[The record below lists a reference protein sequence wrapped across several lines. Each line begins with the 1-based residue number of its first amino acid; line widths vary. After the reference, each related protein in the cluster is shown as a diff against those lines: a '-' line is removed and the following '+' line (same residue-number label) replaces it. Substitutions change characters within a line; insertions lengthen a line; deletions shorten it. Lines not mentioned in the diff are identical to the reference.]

1 MLDFIKDN
9 KKPVITLGLVTVI
22 AYVLYFLDEIKT
34 TSVLVFGWGYAV
46 PLVLAAMV
54 GIIGERTG
62 VVNIGIEGQMLMSA
76 FASFFGSVITGN
88 IYLGML
94 IGIGAG
100 LLMGAFLA
108 VAAVK
113 WEMDQIIA
121 GVVINIVAAGLTSFF
136 YAPGKTL
143 PQLMPVVSIPIL
155 SDIPL
160 IISQAVETCID
171 KYIVAAE
178 VAEYLEVNVHF
189 KVDQKNRNIIL
200 TEQGTAQIEKILQ
213 VEDLYNPNDPWIPY
227 ILSAVKATALFF
239 RNVHYIVQNN
249 QIIIVD
255 EFTGR
260 IMPDRRWNEGLHQ
273 AVEAKEGV
281 PIRQNTETAASITYQ
296 NFFLLYPK
304 LSGMTGT
311 AKTSEV
317 EFEKIYNLPV
327 EEIPTARPNLRKDL
341 PDFVYKDSLTK
352 WTAIARECKSIAII
366 QCISACGL
374 QMCLQV
380 DVS

>member
-9 KKPVITLGLVTVI
+9 RKPVISLGLVAII
-22 AYVLYFLDEIKT
+22 AYVFYFLDEIKT

-94 IGIGAG
+94 IGIAAG

-136 YAPGKTL
+136 YAQGKTL
-143 PQLMPVVSIPIL
+143 PQLVPVVSIPIL

-160 IISQAVETCID
+160 IGPV
-171 KYIVAAE
+171 
-178 VAEYLEVNVHF
+178 F
-189 KVDQKNRNIIL
+189 FRNGIFALATLFIIL
-200 TEQGTAQIEKILQ
+200 AVNFAIFKTRWGLRSRSVGEYPSAADAAGINVTRVRMMNVTLAGALAGCAGAFLALEAAGTFARGLTAGRGFLALAIMIFGAW
-213 VEDLYNPNDPWIPY
+213 NP
-227 ILSAVKATALFF
+227 LGALAAALFF
-239 RNVHYIVQNN
+239 GLSTALASQLQADEVINIPQQFVNLLPFVMTLIVLS
-249 QIIIVD
+249 VAV
-255 EFTGR
+255 GR
-260 IMPDRRWNEGLHQ
+260 VRPPAAAGQ
-273 AVEAKEGV
+273 PYTKEG
-281 PIRQNTETAASITYQ
+281 
-296 NFFLLYPK
+296 
-304 LSGMTGT
+304 
-311 AKTSEV
+311 
-317 EFEKIYNLPV
+317 
-327 EEIPTARPNLRKDL
+327 
-341 PDFVYKDSLTK
+341 
-352 WTAIARECKSIAII
+352 
-366 QCISACGL
+366 
-374 QMCLQV
+374 
-380 DVS
+380 

>member
-9 KKPVITLGLVTVI
+9 RKPVITLGLVTVI
-22 AYVLYFLDEIKT
+22 AYVFYFLDEIKT

-94 IGIGAG
+94 IGIAAG
-100 LLMGAFLA
+100 LIMGGFLA

-143 PQLMPVVSIPIL
+143 PQLVPVVSIPIL

-160 IISQAVETCID
+160 IGPVFFRNGIFALATLFIVLAVNFAIFKTRWGLRSRSVGE
-171 KYIVAAE
+171 YPSAADAAGIN
-178 VAEYLEVNVHF
+178 VTRIRMINVTLAGALARCAGAFLALEAAGTF
-189 KVDQKNRNIIL
+189 ARGL
-200 TEQGTAQIEKILQ
+200 TAGRGFLALAIMIFGAW
-213 VEDLYNPNDPWIPY
+213 NPMGA
-227 ILSAVKATALFF
+227 LAAALFF
-239 RNVHYIVQNN
+239 GLSTALASQLQADEVINIPQQFVNLLPFVMTLIVLS
-249 QIIIVD
+249 VAV
-255 EFTGR
+255 GR
-260 IMPDRRWNEGLHQ
+260 VRPPAAAGQ
-273 AVEAKEGV
+273 PYTKEG
-281 PIRQNTETAASITYQ
+281 
-296 NFFLLYPK
+296 
-304 LSGMTGT
+304 
-311 AKTSEV
+311 
-317 EFEKIYNLPV
+317 
-327 EEIPTARPNLRKDL
+327 
-341 PDFVYKDSLTK
+341 
-352 WTAIARECKSIAII
+352 
-366 QCISACGL
+366 
-374 QMCLQV
+374 
-380 DVS
+380 

>member
-9 KKPVITLGLVTVI
+9 RKPVITLGLVTVI
-22 AYVLYFLDEIKT
+22 AYVFYFLDEIKT

-94 IGIGAG
+94 IGIAAG
-100 LLMGAFLA
+100 LIMGAFLA

-143 PQLMPVVSIPIL
+143 PQLVPVVSIPIL

-160 IISQAVETCID
+160 IGPVFFRNGIFALATLFIVLAVNFAIFKTRWGLRSRSVGE
-171 KYIVAAE
+171 YPSAADAAGIN
-178 VAEYLEVNVHF
+178 VTRIRMMNVTLAGALAGCAGAFLALEAAGTF
-189 KVDQKNRNIIL
+189 ARGL
-200 TEQGTAQIEKILQ
+200 TAGRGFLALAIMIFGAW
-213 VEDLYNPNDPWIPY
+213 NPMGA
-227 ILSAVKATALFF
+227 LAAALFF
-239 RNVHYIVQNN
+239 GLSTALASQLQADQVINIPQQFVNLLPFVMTLIVLS
-249 QIIIVD
+249 VAV
-255 EFTGR
+255 GR
-260 IMPDRRWNEGLHQ
+260 VRPPAAAGQ
-273 AVEAKEGV
+273 PYTKEG
-281 PIRQNTETAASITYQ
+281 
-296 NFFLLYPK
+296 
-304 LSGMTGT
+304 
-311 AKTSEV
+311 
-317 EFEKIYNLPV
+317 
-327 EEIPTARPNLRKDL
+327 
-341 PDFVYKDSLTK
+341 
-352 WTAIARECKSIAII
+352 
-366 QCISACGL
+366 
-374 QMCLQV
+374 
-380 DVS
+380 

>member
-9 KKPVITLGLVTVI
+9 RKPVITLGLVTVI
-22 AYVLYFLDEIKT
+22 AYVFYFLDEIKT

-94 IGIGAG
+94 IGIAAG
-100 LLMGAFLA
+100 LIMGGFLA

-143 PQLMPVVSIPIL
+143 PQLVPVVSIPIL

-160 IISQAVETCID
+160 IGPVFFRNGIFALATLFIVLAVNFAIFKTRWGLRSRSVGE
-171 KYIVAAE
+171 YPSAADAAGIN
-178 VAEYLEVNVHF
+178 VTRVRMLNVTLAGALAGCAGAFLALEAAGTF
-189 KVDQKNRNIIL
+189 ARGL
-200 TEQGTAQIEKILQ
+200 TAGRGFLALAIMIFGAW
-213 VEDLYNPNDPWIPY
+213 NPMGA
-227 ILSAVKATALFF
+227 LAAALFF
-239 RNVHYIVQNN
+239 
-249 QIIIVD
+249 
-255 EFTGR
+255 
-260 IMPDRRWNEGLHQ
+260 GL
-273 AVEAKEGV
+273 
-281 PIRQNTETAASITYQ
+281 S
-296 NFFLLYPK
+296 
-304 LSGMTGT
+304 
-311 AKTSEV
+311 
-317 EFEKIYNLPV
+317 
-327 EEIPTARPNLRKDL
+327 
-341 PDFVYKDSLTK
+341 
-352 WTAIARECKSIAII
+352 TAIAS
-366 QCISACGL
+366 QL
-374 QMCLQV
+374 QADEVIDIPQQFVNLLPFVMTLIVLSVAVGRVRPPAAAGQPYTKEG
-380 DVS
+380 

>member
-9 KKPVITLGLVTVI
+9 RKPVITLGLVTVI
-22 AYVLYFLDEIKT
+22 AYVFYFLDEIKT

-94 IGIGAG
+94 IGIVAG
-100 LLMGAFLA
+100 LIMGGFLA

-143 PQLMPVVSIPIL
+143 PQLVPVVSIPIL

-160 IISQAVETCID
+160 IGPVFFRNGIFALATLFIVLAVNFAIFKTRWGLRSRSVGE
-171 KYIVAAE
+171 YPSAADAAGIN
-178 VAEYLEVNVHF
+178 VTRIRMINVTLAGALAGCAGAFLALEAAGTF
-189 KVDQKNRNIIL
+189 ARGL
-200 TEQGTAQIEKILQ
+200 TAGRGFLALAIMIFGAW
-213 VEDLYNPNDPWIPY
+213 NPMGA
-227 ILSAVKATALFF
+227 LAAALFF
-239 RNVHYIVQNN
+239 GLSTALASQLQADEVINIPQQFVNLLPFVMTLIVLS
-249 QIIIVD
+249 VAV
-255 EFTGR
+255 GR
-260 IMPDRRWNEGLHQ
+260 VRPPAAAGQ
-273 AVEAKEGV
+273 PYTKEG
-281 PIRQNTETAASITYQ
+281 
-296 NFFLLYPK
+296 
-304 LSGMTGT
+304 
-311 AKTSEV
+311 
-317 EFEKIYNLPV
+317 
-327 EEIPTARPNLRKDL
+327 
-341 PDFVYKDSLTK
+341 
-352 WTAIARECKSIAII
+352 
-366 QCISACGL
+366 
-374 QMCLQV
+374 
-380 DVS
+380 

>member
-9 KKPVITLGLVTVI
+9 RKPVITLGLVTVI
-22 AYVLYFLDEIKT
+22 AYVFYFLDEIKT

-94 IGIGAG
+94 IGIAAG
-100 LLMGAFLA
+100 LIMGGFLA

-143 PQLMPVVSIPIL
+143 PQLVPVFSIPIL

-160 IISQAVETCID
+160 IGPVFFRNGIFALATLFIVLAVNFAIFKTRWGLRSRSVGE
-171 KYIVAAE
+171 YPSAADAAGIN
-178 VAEYLEVNVHF
+178 VTRVRMINVTLAGALAGCAGAFLALEAAGTF
-189 KVDQKNRNIIL
+189 SRGL
-200 TEQGTAQIEKILQ
+200 TAGRGFLALAIMIFGAW
-213 VEDLYNPNDPWIPY
+213 NPMGA
-227 ILSAVKATALFF
+227 LAAALFF
-239 RNVHYIVQNN
+239 
-249 QIIIVD
+249 
-255 EFTGR
+255 
-260 IMPDRRWNEGLHQ
+260 GL
-273 AVEAKEGV
+273 
-281 PIRQNTETAASITYQ
+281 S
-296 NFFLLYPK
+296 
-304 LSGMTGT
+304 
-311 AKTSEV
+311 
-317 EFEKIYNLPV
+317 
-327 EEIPTARPNLRKDL
+327 
-341 PDFVYKDSLTK
+341 
-352 WTAIARECKSIAII
+352 TAIAS
-366 QCISACGL
+366 QL
-374 QMCLQV
+374 QADSVIDIPQQFVNLLPFVMTLIVLSVAVGRVRPPAAAGQPYTKEG
-380 DVS
+380 

>member
-9 KKPVITLGLVTVI
+9 RKPVITLGLVTVI
-22 AYVLYFLDEIKT
+22 AYVFYFLDEIKT

-94 IGIGAG
+94 IGIAAG
-100 LLMGAFLA
+100 LIMGGFLA

-143 PQLMPVVSIPIL
+143 PQLVPVVSIPIL

-160 IISQAVETCID
+160 IGPVFFRNGIFALATLFIVLAVNFAIFKTRWGLRSRSVGE
-171 KYIVAAE
+171 YPSAADAAGIN
-178 VAEYLEVNVHF
+178 VTRVRMMNVTLAGALAGCAGAFLALEAAGTF
-189 KVDQKNRNIIL
+189 ARGL
-200 TEQGTAQIEKILQ
+200 TAGRGFLALAIMIFGAW
-213 VEDLYNPNDPWIPY
+213 NPMGA
-227 ILSAVKATALFF
+227 LAAALFF
-239 RNVHYIVQNN
+239 GLSTALASQLQADEVINIPQQFVNLLPFVMTLIVLS
-249 QIIIVD
+249 VAV
-255 EFTGR
+255 GR
-260 IMPDRRWNEGLHQ
+260 VRPPAAAGQ
-273 AVEAKEGV
+273 PYTKEG
-281 PIRQNTETAASITYQ
+281 
-296 NFFLLYPK
+296 
-304 LSGMTGT
+304 
-311 AKTSEV
+311 
-317 EFEKIYNLPV
+317 
-327 EEIPTARPNLRKDL
+327 
-341 PDFVYKDSLTK
+341 
-352 WTAIARECKSIAII
+352 
-366 QCISACGL
+366 
-374 QMCLQV
+374 
-380 DVS
+380 

>member
-22 AYVLYFLDEIKT
+22 AYVFYFLDEIKT

-160 IISQAVETCID
+160 IGPVFFRNGLFALATLFIVLAVNYAIFKTRWGLRSRSVGE
-171 KYIVAAE
+171 YPSAADAAGIN
-178 VAEYLEVNVHF
+178 VTRVRMMNVSLAGALAGCAGAFLALEAAGTF
-189 KVDQKNRNIIL
+189 ARGL
-200 TEQGTAQIEKILQ
+200 TAGRGFLALAIMIFGAW
-213 VEDLYNPNDPWIPY
+213 NPMGA
-227 ILSAVKATALFF
+227 LAAALFF
-239 RNVHYIVQNN
+239 
-249 QIIIVD
+249 
-255 EFTGR
+255 
-260 IMPDRRWNEGLHQ
+260 GL
-273 AVEAKEGV
+273 
-281 PIRQNTETAASITYQ
+281 S
-296 NFFLLYPK
+296 
-304 LSGMTGT
+304 
-311 AKTSEV
+311 
-317 EFEKIYNLPV
+317 
-327 EEIPTARPNLRKDL
+327 
-341 PDFVYKDSLTK
+341 
-352 WTAIARECKSIAII
+352 TAIASQLQADEVINIPQQFVNLLPFVMTLIVLSIAVGRVRPPAAAG
-366 QCISACGL
+366 QPYTKEG
-374 QMCLQV
+374 
-380 DVS
+380 

>member
-9 KKPVITLGLVTVI
+9 RKPVITLGLVTVI
-22 AYVLYFLDEIKT
+22 AYVFYFLDEIKT

-94 IGIGAG
+94 IGIAAG
-100 LLMGAFLA
+100 LIMGAFLA

-143 PQLMPVVSIPIL
+143 PQLVPVVSIPIL

-160 IISQAVETCID
+160 IGPVFFRNGIFALATLFIVLAVNFAIFKTRWGLRSRSVGE
-171 KYIVAAE
+171 YPSAADAAGIN
-178 VAEYLEVNVHF
+178 VTRIRMMNVTLAGALAGCAGAFLALEAAGTF
-189 KVDQKNRNIIL
+189 ARGL
-200 TEQGTAQIEKILQ
+200 TAGRGFLALAIMIFGAW
-213 VEDLYNPNDPWIPY
+213 NPMGA
-227 ILSAVKATALFF
+227 LAAALFF
-239 RNVHYIVQNN
+239 GLSTALASQLQADEVINIPQQFVNLLPFVMTLIVLS
-249 QIIIVD
+249 VAV
-255 EFTGR
+255 GR
-260 IMPDRRWNEGLHQ
+260 VRPPAAAGQ
-273 AVEAKEGV
+273 PYTKEG
-281 PIRQNTETAASITYQ
+281 
-296 NFFLLYPK
+296 
-304 LSGMTGT
+304 
-311 AKTSEV
+311 
-317 EFEKIYNLPV
+317 
-327 EEIPTARPNLRKDL
+327 
-341 PDFVYKDSLTK
+341 
-352 WTAIARECKSIAII
+352 
-366 QCISACGL
+366 
-374 QMCLQV
+374 
-380 DVS
+380 

>member
-9 KKPVITLGLVTVI
+9 RKPIITLGLVTLV
-22 AYVLYFLDEIKT
+22 AYVFYFLDEIKT

-136 YAPGKTL
+136 YAQGKTL
-143 PQLMPVVSIPIL
+143 PQLVPVVSIPIL

-160 IISQAVETCID
+160 IGPVFFRNGIFALATLFIVLAVNFAIFKTRWGLRSRSVGE
-171 KYIVAAE
+171 YPSAADAAGIN
-178 VAEYLEVNVHF
+178 VTRVRMMNVTLAGALAGCAGTFLALEAAGTF
-189 KVDQKNRNIIL
+189 ARGL
-200 TEQGTAQIEKILQ
+200 TAGRGFLALAIMIFGAW
-213 VEDLYNPNDPWIPY
+213 NP
-227 ILSAVKATALFF
+227 LGALAAALFF
-239 RNVHYIVQNN
+239 GLSTALASQL
-249 QIIIVD
+249 QAD
-255 EFTGR
+255 EVINIPQQFVNLLPFVMTLVVLSVAVGR
-260 IMPDRRWNEGLHQ
+260 VRPPAAAGQ
-273 AVEAKEGV
+273 PYTKEG
-281 PIRQNTETAASITYQ
+281 
-296 NFFLLYPK
+296 
-304 LSGMTGT
+304 
-311 AKTSEV
+311 
-317 EFEKIYNLPV
+317 
-327 EEIPTARPNLRKDL
+327 
-341 PDFVYKDSLTK
+341 
-352 WTAIARECKSIAII
+352 
-366 QCISACGL
+366 
-374 QMCLQV
+374 
-380 DVS
+380 

>member
-9 KKPVITLGLVTVI
+9 RKPVITLGLVTVI
-22 AYVLYFLDEIKT
+22 AYVFYFLDEIKT

-94 IGIGAG
+94 IGIAAG
-100 LLMGAFLA
+100 LIMGGFLA

-143 PQLMPVVSIPIL
+143 PQLVPVISIPIL

-160 IISQAVETCID
+160 IGPVFFRNGIFALATLFIVLAVNFAIFKTRWGLRSRSVGE
-171 KYIVAAE
+171 YPSAADAAGIN
-178 VAEYLEVNVHF
+178 VTRIRMINVTLAGALAGCAGAFLALEAAGTF
-189 KVDQKNRNIIL
+189 ARGL
-200 TEQGTAQIEKILQ
+200 TAGRGFLALAIMIFGAW
-213 VEDLYNPNDPWIPY
+213 NPMGA
-227 ILSAVKATALFF
+227 LAAALFF
-239 RNVHYIVQNN
+239 GLSTALASQL
-249 QIIIVD
+249 QAD
-255 EFTGR
+255 EVINIPQQFVNLLPFVMTLLVLSVAVGR
-260 IMPDRRWNEGLHQ
+260 VRPPAAAGQ
-273 AVEAKEGV
+273 PYTKEG
-281 PIRQNTETAASITYQ
+281 
-296 NFFLLYPK
+296 
-304 LSGMTGT
+304 
-311 AKTSEV
+311 
-317 EFEKIYNLPV
+317 
-327 EEIPTARPNLRKDL
+327 
-341 PDFVYKDSLTK
+341 
-352 WTAIARECKSIAII
+352 
-366 QCISACGL
+366 
-374 QMCLQV
+374 
-380 DVS
+380 

>member
-9 KKPVITLGLVTVI
+9 RKPVISLGLVAII
-22 AYVLYFLDEIKT
+22 AYVFYFLDEIKT

-136 YAPGKTL
+136 YAQGKTL
-143 PQLMPVVSIPIL
+143 PQLVPVVSIPIL

-160 IISQAVETCID
+160 IGPV
-171 KYIVAAE
+171 
-178 VAEYLEVNVHF
+178 F
-189 KVDQKNRNIIL
+189 FRNGIFALATLFIIL
-200 TEQGTAQIEKILQ
+200 AVNFAIFKTRWGLRSRSVGEYPSAADAAGLNVTRVRMMNVTLAGALAGCAGTFLALEAAGTFARGLTAGRGFLALAIMIFGAW
-213 VEDLYNPNDPWIPY
+213 NP
-227 ILSAVKATALFF
+227 LGALAAALFF
-239 RNVHYIVQNN
+239 GI
-249 QIIIVD
+249 
-255 EFTGR
+255 
-260 IMPDRRWNEGLHQ
+260 
-273 AVEAKEGV
+273 
-281 PIRQNTETAASITYQ
+281 S
-296 NFFLLYPK
+296 
-304 LSGMTGT
+304 
-311 AKTSEV
+311 
-317 EFEKIYNLPV
+317 
-327 EEIPTARPNLRKDL
+327 
-341 PDFVYKDSLTK
+341 
-352 WTAIARECKSIAII
+352 TAIASQLQADEVINIPQQFVNLLPFVMTLIVLSIAVGRVRPPAAAG
-366 QCISACGL
+366 QPYTKEG
-374 QMCLQV
+374 
-380 DVS
+380 

>member
-9 KKPVITLGLVTVI
+9 RKPVITLGLVTVI
-22 AYVLYFLDEIKT
+22 AYVFYFLDEIKT

-94 IGIGAG
+94 IGIAAG
-100 LLMGAFLA
+100 LIMGGFLA

-143 PQLMPVVSIPIL
+143 PQLVPVVSIPIL

-160 IISQAVETCID
+160 IGPVFFRNGIFALATLFIVLAVNFAIFKTRWGLRSRSVGE
-171 KYIVAAE
+171 YPSAADAAGIN
-178 VAEYLEVNVHF
+178 VTRIRMMNVTLAGALAGCAGAFLALEAAGTF
-189 KVDQKNRNIIL
+189 ARGL
-200 TEQGTAQIEKILQ
+200 TAGRGFLALAIMIFGAW
-213 VEDLYNPNDPWIPY
+213 NPMGA
-227 ILSAVKATALFF
+227 LAAALFF
-239 RNVHYIVQNN
+239 GLSTALASQLQADEVINIPQQFVNLLPFVMTLIVLS
-249 QIIIVD
+249 VAV
-255 EFTGR
+255 GR
-260 IMPDRRWNEGLHQ
+260 VRPPAAAGQ
-273 AVEAKEGV
+273 PYAKEG
-281 PIRQNTETAASITYQ
+281 
-296 NFFLLYPK
+296 
-304 LSGMTGT
+304 
-311 AKTSEV
+311 
-317 EFEKIYNLPV
+317 
-327 EEIPTARPNLRKDL
+327 
-341 PDFVYKDSLTK
+341 
-352 WTAIARECKSIAII
+352 
-366 QCISACGL
+366 
-374 QMCLQV
+374 
-380 DVS
+380 

>member
-9 KKPVITLGLVTVI
+9 RKPVITLGLVTVI
-22 AYVLYFLDEIKT
+22 AYVFYFLDEIKT

-94 IGIGAG
+94 IGIAAG
-100 LLMGAFLA
+100 LIMGGFLA

-143 PQLMPVVSIPIL
+143 PQLVPVVSIPIL

-160 IISQAVETCID
+160 IGPVFFRNGIFALATLFIVLAVNFAIFKTRWGLRSRSVGE
-171 KYIVAAE
+171 YPSAADSAGIN
-178 VAEYLEVNVHF
+178 VTRVRMMNVTLAGALAGCAGAFLALEAAGTF
-189 KVDQKNRNIIL
+189 ARGL
-200 TEQGTAQIEKILQ
+200 TAGRGFLALAIMIFGAW
-213 VEDLYNPNDPWIPY
+213 NPMGA
-227 ILSAVKATALFF
+227 LAAALFF
-239 RNVHYIVQNN
+239 GLSTALASQLQADEVINIPQQFVNLLPFVMTLIVLS
-249 QIIIVD
+249 VAV
-255 EFTGR
+255 GR
-260 IMPDRRWNEGLHQ
+260 VRPPAAAGQ
-273 AVEAKEGV
+273 PYTKEG
-281 PIRQNTETAASITYQ
+281 
-296 NFFLLYPK
+296 
-304 LSGMTGT
+304 
-311 AKTSEV
+311 
-317 EFEKIYNLPV
+317 
-327 EEIPTARPNLRKDL
+327 
-341 PDFVYKDSLTK
+341 
-352 WTAIARECKSIAII
+352 
-366 QCISACGL
+366 
-374 QMCLQV
+374 
-380 DVS
+380 

>member
-9 KKPVITLGLVTVI
+9 RKPVITLGLVTVI
-22 AYVLYFLDEIKT
+22 AYVFYFLDEIKT

-94 IGIGAG
+94 IGIAAG
-100 LLMGAFLA
+100 LMMGAFLA

-143 PQLMPVVSIPIL
+143 PQLVPVISIPIL

-160 IISQAVETCID
+160 IGPVFFRNGIFALATLFIVLAVNFAIFKTRWGLRSRSVGE
-171 KYIVAAE
+171 YPSAADAAGIN
-178 VAEYLEVNVHF
+178 VTRVRMMNVTLAGALAGCAGAFLALEAAGTF
-189 KVDQKNRNIIL
+189 ARGL
-200 TEQGTAQIEKILQ
+200 TAGRGFLALAIMIFGAW
-213 VEDLYNPNDPWIPY
+213 NPMGA
-227 ILSAVKATALFF
+227 LAAALFF
-239 RNVHYIVQNN
+239 
-249 QIIIVD
+249 
-255 EFTGR
+255 
-260 IMPDRRWNEGLHQ
+260 GL
-273 AVEAKEGV
+273 
-281 PIRQNTETAASITYQ
+281 S
-296 NFFLLYPK
+296 
-304 LSGMTGT
+304 
-311 AKTSEV
+311 
-317 EFEKIYNLPV
+317 
-327 EEIPTARPNLRKDL
+327 
-341 PDFVYKDSLTK
+341 
-352 WTAIARECKSIAII
+352 TAIAS
-366 QCISACGL
+366 QL
-374 QMCLQV
+374 QADSVIDIPQQFVNLLPFVMTLIVLSVAVGRVRPPAAAGQPYTKEG
-380 DVS
+380 